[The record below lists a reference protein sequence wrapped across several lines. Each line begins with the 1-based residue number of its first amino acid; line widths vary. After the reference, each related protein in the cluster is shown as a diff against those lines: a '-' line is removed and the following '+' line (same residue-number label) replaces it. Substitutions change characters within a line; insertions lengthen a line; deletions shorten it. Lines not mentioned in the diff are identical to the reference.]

1 MNRVLRLLCLVC
13 VCFALAGCGQRD
25 YTGPQRFPLT
35 GKVTC
40 DGEPIDFGSISF
52 LPQGGDK
59 QRVSGGV
66 IENGT
71 YTVPESRGANA
82 GQYRVEIHWLK
93 LTGKQYQDIA
103 SLEMVDE
110 RKEALPPRYHEQ
122 SELTVEVSDKQTT
135 FDFNLKSK

>member
-1 MNRVLRLLCLVC
+1 MNSNLWAWGVLSLL
-13 VCFALAGCGQRD
+13 LAGCDQRD
-25 YTGPQRFPLT
+25 YTGPERFPLT

-93 LTGKQYQDIA
+93 LTGKQYRDIA